1 MKKRTFLLA
10 GASAAAAPWLAGCT
24 TTSGASS
31 DPATRRAAI
40 NGDVDRALS
49 DLSRQAAGS
58 KELVSRARGV
68 LVFPTMISAGFV
80 VGAGTGEGA
89 LREGGKTTAFY
100 RMTTVSVGWL
110 AGARSA
116 AVIYLFNTADALQNF
131 KASSGWQVGAD
142 AGVSVLNVGA
152 TARVD
157 TESAQ
162 QPVTAFV
169 LTNVGLMANASLDGS
184 RITKLAL

>member
-24 TTSGASS
+24 TTAGGSS
-31 DPATRRAAI
+31 DPAARRKAI
-40 NGDVDRALS
+40 DSDTDRALG
-49 DLSRQAAGS
+49 DLYRQAAGS
-58 KELVSRARGV
+58 RELVSRARGV
-68 LVFPTMISAGFV
+68 LVFPSLISAGFI
-80 VGAGTGEGA
+80 VGGGTGEGT
-89 LREGGKTTAFY
+89 LREGGRSTGYY

-116 AVIYLFNTADALQNF
+116 AVIYLFNTADALQKF

-142 AGVSVLNVGA
+142 ASVAVLNVGA

-162 QPVTAFV
+162 QPITAFV
-169 LTNVGLMANASLDGS
+169 LTNVGLMASAALDGS
-184 RITKLAL
+184 RITKLDI

>member
-10 GASAAAAPWLAGCT
+10 GATAAAAPWLAGCT
-24 TTSGASS
+24 TTGQASS
-31 DPATRRAAI
+31 DPAARRKAI
-40 NGDVDRALS
+40 DSDVDRALS
-49 DLSRQAAGS
+49 DLYKQAAGS
-58 KELVSRARGV
+58 RELVGRARGV
-68 LVFPTMISAGFV
+68 LVFPSMISAGFV

-89 LREGGKTTAFY
+89 LREGGRTSAYY

-116 AVIYLFNTADALQNF
+116 AVFYLFNTNDALQKF
-131 KASSGWQVGAD
+131 KTSSGWQVGAD

-152 TARVD
+152 NARVD

-162 QPVTAFV
+162 QPITAFV

-184 RITKLAL
+184 RITRLEL